1 MGLPI
6 ECLFIR
12 ECPGRKVRIG
22 STHRLPISWVHGR
35 VVRVDNNPEVFSAPA
50 RRWSLPVMRS
60 LPVKQ
65 SLPVKRSLPVKQS
78 LRCHTRRCAANR
90 RFYRFPDRSAGSW
103 LQEARLYSMASLS
116 SPASPLTRIALGL
129 AEFINHAFNHAF
141 GNPREEGA
149 HLPPLVVV
157 RPYRDRP
164 RRRSR

>member
-1 MGLPI
+1 MSGAKGSYRLNTPSP
-6 ECLFIR
+6 EQLGSWL
-12 ECPGRKVRIG
+12 GRQGGKKTGGIY
-22 STHRLPISWVHGR
+22 
-35 VVRVDNNPEVFSAPA
+35 APA
-50 RRWSLPVMRS
+50 RRRWLPVMRS
-60 LPVKQ
+60 GPVM
-65 SLPVKRSLPVKQS
+65 RSLPVKQS

-149 HLPPLVVV
+149 HLPPPGGCKALP
-157 RPYRDRP
+157 RPAAAPLPLSSASAPIPRP
-164 RRRSR
+164 SKLR